1 LSISGGACAAAR
13 ATMAAGVLA
22 TETIAGSACILA
34 LTTIHA
40 PCFLAL
46 RFLALRCNRCAA
58 TQVYHLFTLRFAIR
72 RTRVKY
78 FHHRNFEGVSM
89 VQQTIERLRHASSWI
104 LSPSD
109 LIDRFLDQL
118 DDLCSVVAPIEDR
131 SEMPVEARLD
141 QFGGWHP

>member
-1 LSISGGACAAAR
+1 
-13 ATMAAGVLA
+13 MEGVLA
-22 TETIAGSACILA
+22 AI
-34 LTTIHA
+34 
-40 PCFLAL
+40 
-46 RFLALRCNRCAA
+46 RVLRCVRCDAA
-58 TQVYHLFTLRFAIR
+58 EIYHLLAIRFAKR
-72 RTRVKY
+72 PTYEMKD
-78 FHHRNFEGVSM
+78 HHRNFEGVSM

-141 QFGGWHP
+141 QIGGWHP